1 MEMENDVRLDVRNA
15 LIAMR
20 QARARHES
28 AVEASRYA
36 QETLDG
42 ERSKYELG
50 VSTVFFVFQAQR
62 DLAQARSAEV
72 AALAAYSRA
81 RADLD
86 RATGVTLLAN
96 NIEIDEARK
105 GTISRPPNP
114 SAARGEV
121 NR

>member
-1 MEMENDVRLDVRNA
+1 MV
-15 LIAMR
+15 
-20 QARARHES
+20 
-28 AVEASRYA
+28 
-36 QETLDG
+36 
-42 ERSKYELG
+42 
-50 VSTVFFVFQAQR
+50 TVPTA
-62 DLAQARSAEV
+62 AAV

-96 NIEIDEARK
+96 NIEIDEVRK

-114 SAARGEV
+114 PAARGEV